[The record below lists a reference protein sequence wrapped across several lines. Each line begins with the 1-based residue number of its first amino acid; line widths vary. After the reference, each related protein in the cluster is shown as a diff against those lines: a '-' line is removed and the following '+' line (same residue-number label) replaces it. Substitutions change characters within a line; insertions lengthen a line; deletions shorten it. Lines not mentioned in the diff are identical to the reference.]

1 MAKKKHA
8 FQQPVG
14 LNRIEETDSRDLGV
28 AAILLEKPGAGI
40 RLINLLG
47 YPIEGMIKALPGWLG
62 QSIAYMAAKAVG
74 IAFHTALSTMSRK
87 SRSSPLQWTHRAM
100 VIVSGAAGGFFGL
113 PGLIIELPISTTLML
128 RSIADIARGQ
138 GEDLS
143 SLDAR
148 LACITVFALGGR
160 SKADNA
166 AETAYY
172 AVRAALTRALSET
185 AEFIA
190 QRGIAEEGAPL
201 LIRLMANLAS
211 RFGVVVTD
219 KMAAEMVPIL
229 GALGGASINLIF
241 IRHFQAAAMG
251 HFIVRRLERKYGEA
265 SVKKEYER
273 LVEELKESGRL

>member
-1 MAKKKHA
+1 
-8 FQQPVG
+8 
-14 LNRIEETDSRDLGV
+14 
-28 AAILLEKPGAGI
+28 
-40 RLINLLG
+40 
-47 YPIEGMIKALPGWLG
+47 
-62 QSIAYMAAKAVG
+62 
-74 IAFHTALSTMSRK
+74 
-87 SRSSPLQWTHRAM
+87 
-100 VIVSGAAGGFFGL
+100 
-113 PGLIIELPISTTLML
+113 ML